1 MNRKSQLEF
10 MRSEDPQNSFV
21 LFALAKEYEGEG
33 NAIAAIELMEE
44 LRRQDPL
51 YTGLY
56 YHLASLY
63 KQTGQTLTC
72 REILMT
78 GINVCETH
86 RQAHD
91 LAELRQFLMNL
102 EIDELEG

>member
-1 MNRKSQLEF
+1 

-33 NAIAAIELMEE
+33 NPTSAIELMEE
-44 LRRQDPL
+44 LRRHDPL

-63 KQTGQTLTC
+63 KQTGQSLKC
-72 REILMT
+72 REVLTI
-78 GINVCETH
+78 GINVCEAH
-86 RQAHD
+86 RQSHD